1 VDTKRTRGKKKSM
14 IKRFKEVQETIVK
27 VDGKYKL
34 VSKKGKNLGTYDTKK
49 DVIDREKQVQYFKH
63 MKESII
69 DIPRRTYAPGVF
81 DEADTSNPKIKPSV
95 KKLIDDQLK
104 DFEKEYTILK
114 VGLIGSILTK
124 RYRNDADLDINVLFD
139 VPKEK
144 QEEERVRLSK
154 QFLSVSNPDNIQGKE
169 IPGTKHP
176 INFYFLTSKE
186 TYDDQEKKA
195 DAVFDIE
202 NNKFIK
208 RPDEFVFDP
217 SLYVKEFEKK
227 VQELD
232 VIKGE
237 LKRDIIDYDELKE
250 LNPNDVL
257 ELQDKIND
265 KLEEIENDI
274 EDVIKVGDT
283 VDAERR
289 AAFDT
294 DMSPDEIKQFGIKN
308 RLPKNVVYKLLE
320 KYHYLTFYKKCKKI
334 LDDGIVTDAEI
345 DSLKEAITLDKVKI
359 KATAWFK
366 SLVTKIKMIATT
378 QKRYEYAAKILQDV
392 IDRKKRERAREGLPL
407 RHDIGYYA
415 SAVADT
421 FRDID
426 GKKLQIM
433 VHEEVEL
440 LDEAKGKSIAFT
452 FGRFNPPTIG
462 HEKLINK
469 VKSMPTDD
477 YRIYLS
483 RSEDSKKNPLS
494 PRQKLDYMKQMF
506 SSHASKIEINSSNMI
521 LDIATNLY
529 NKGYKEITMVAGSD
543 RVQEF
548 EGILKKY
555 NGVKSRH
562 GLYNFDS
569 IRVASAGERDPDAEG
584 AMGMSASK
592 MRAAAAKGDLET
604 FKKGLPTGYRNADDL
619 FKDVRKGMRLAASF
633 GGMSAV
639 GTGARP
645 IASMEE
651 FEQNQ
656 IRDLYIREII
666 FNIGD
671 KIDYIKENLQGK
683 VVRRGT
689 NYVVLEDNNNN
700 LHKAWIWDCIPIP
713 ADREVEVREYNLDID
728 YGFRAVTKED
738 LDRLPQDKDIKSKDG
753 TQPKKYYK
761 QLSKDVKSKRA
772 DHFKSQ
778 DTTKPGYKPAPG
790 DKEAKTKPSIHTQKY
805 KKMFG
810 EFRKELQ
817 DACWTGYKQ
826 VGLKMK
832 NGKQVPNCVPE
843 AYDIGHDYAEARAK
857 QAVSQGKVQKLVTA
871 HGLKFNGKVYK
882 EIDMELKGIDNNTK
896 MVTFNIIHPKEI
908 FGNEVK
914 LAFKVL
920 SRGPFMA
927 TDTSKKME
935 AYDIGHDYAEYTNK
949 ITPGQAK
956 YDLKFQ
962 GGDYKP
968 SDPKKNLK
976 QVVTTP
982 VIKDVQNIK
991 KEDIE
996 KWSLSDETI
1005 DKYKKRYAEE
1015 WRSRLDEVVT
1025 RMMEKI

>member
-1 VDTKRTRGKKKSM
+1 M

-274 EDVIKVGDT
+274 EDVIKVGTT

-294 DMSPDEIKQFGIKN
+294 DMSPDEIRQFGIKN
-308 RLPKNVVYKLLE
+308 RLPKNVIYKMLE
-320 KYHYLTFYKKCKKI
+320 KYHYLKFYKKCLKI

-359 KATAWFK
+359 KATDWFK
-366 SLVTKIKMIATT
+366 NLVTKIKVMATT
-378 QKRYEYAAKILQDV
+378 QKRYEYAAKVLQDV
-392 IDRKKRERAREGLPL
+392 INRKKKDQSQQGLPL

-415 SAVADT
+415 SVVADT
-421 FRDID
+421 FKDID
-426 GKKLQIM
+426 GKKLQTM
-433 VHEEVEL
+433 VHEQIEL

-521 LDIATNLY
+521 LDIATDLY

-592 MRAAAAKGDLET
+592 MRASAAKGDLAS

-700 LHKAWIWDCIPIP
+700 LHKAWIWDCIPVS
-713 ADREVEVREYNLDID
+713 ANREAEIREFNLDVD
-728 YGFRAVTKED
+728 YGFTAVSTIKED
-738 LDRLPQDKDIKSKDG
+738 NTKIKSFSDF
-753 TQPKKYYK
+753 
-761 QLSKDVKSKRA
+761 SKELDNKME
-772 DHFKSQ
+772 
-778 DTTKPGYKPAPG
+778 DTTKY
-790 DKEAKTKPSIHTQKY
+790 E
-805 KKMFG
+805 KM
-810 EFRKELQ
+810 
-817 DACWTGYKQ
+817 Y
-826 VGLKMK
+826 V
-832 NGKQVPNCVPE
+832 
-843 AYDIGHDYAEARAK
+843 EARAK

-920 SRGPFMA
+920 NRGPFMA

-956 YDLKFQ
+956 YDPKFQ

-991 KEDIE
+991 KEDVE

-1015 WRSRLDEVVT
+1015 WRSRLDEVVK